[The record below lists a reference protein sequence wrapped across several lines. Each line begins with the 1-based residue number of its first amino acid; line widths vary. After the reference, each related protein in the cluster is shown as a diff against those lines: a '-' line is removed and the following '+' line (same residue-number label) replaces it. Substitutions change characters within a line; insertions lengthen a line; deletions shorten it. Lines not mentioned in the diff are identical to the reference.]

1 MSYTIYMIDRL
12 TAAEANLEKEN
23 APQLALIQMNAIMDE
38 CTADDENLYEEDF
51 DAIYE
56 DVEAARNNIQLGI
69 NYGVVKGRV
78 NHMLALQSIKRAI
91 KYYNDL

>member
-1 MSYTIYMIDRL
+1 MSYIYMIDRL

-23 APQLALIQMNAIMDE
+23 APQLALIQMNEIMDE